1 MYLQNSMQLVMVVF
15 TYNIWQKLYGKF
27 VDTPIYKHNRRFK
40 PSIFQKLPSGFW
52 LVTHARSAPALA
64 SYWSVPSPR
73 PPHPRYVTG
82 AGRARSSASM
92 IAEHCAILACKN
104 NPDYRVSKKMFHL
117 SQSWQQ
123 DFQEWKVNKN
133 VYLVLFEERKY
144 FCSIQQSTL

>member
-1 MYLQNSMQLVMVVF
+1 MENSL
-15 TYNIWQKLYGKF
+15 TPLYISTIG
-27 VDTPIYKHNRRFK
+27 VLN
-40 PSIFQKLPSGFW
+40 LPSS
-52 LVTHARSAPALA
+52 RSFHLA
-64 SYWSVPSPR
+64 SDWLPTLAPRPRLLPIYWSVLSPR
-73 PPHPRYVTG
+73 PPHPRDVTG
-82 AGRARSSASM
+82 AGRARSSAST